1 MGWNMVQPR
10 PMSNTRTSMA
20 ERPETGRGDS
30 FIDDLAM
37 LLSLCFRKVRR
48 CTFRWSIISPWGLR
62 NLVKVLFFM
71 SHDTLFQHIEE
82 KLPGPIYPRIWHFCS
97 LSLTWCP
104 PLEFC
109 NPESGS
115 AWVKKTY
122 CRQLVDMMHLNC
134 ENWFWFDGLNGVWGR
149 TFFGLWNALNF
160 DLWKNM

>member
-20 ERPETGRGDS
+20 ERPETGMGG
-30 FIDDLAM
+30 
-37 LLSLCFRKVRR
+37 LLHWWPCYAAKFVFQERR
-48 CTFRWSIISPWGLR
+48 CTFRSSIISPWGLR
-62 NLVKVLFFM
+62 NLVKVLSFM
-71 SHDTLFQHIEE
+71 SHDTLFQHIKE
-82 KLPGPIYPRIWHFCS
+82 KLPGPIYPRIWHVCS

-122 CRQLVDMMHLNC
+122 CRQWVDMMHLNC